1 MFDLLLMR
9 YNIVRIECGGIIM
22 SKYLPGN
29 TCERLRELR
38 ESRGLSKNKLADLIS
53 INRNTYGRIEDGS
66 SPLKN
71 DELIALAEFYDV
83 PTDFILGLVD
93 SPEKTYYEISE
104 LGLTVDAAKVLYNR
118 QIDVRVLNELLIN
131 EKFIKATNMMAIYF
145 SESISDSIRVS
156 NRLKDFMYDY
166 VDEMIQEEKIPRNR
180 ETIALQNGLKTSKEP
195 PEHYDTERIQKQ
207 ILLAVKEIKDKIDS
221 HVKEKKEERRI
232 IEEKVLQAMRKEA
245 PKALMGKN
253 LNRDQ
258 QIKRLTE
265 VTKNALS
272 LDPEITPEMLE
283 ELTPAIVGIY
293 DSLSK
298 YGKK

>member
-1 MFDLLLMR
+1 
-9 YNIVRIECGGIIM
+9 
-22 SKYLPGN
+22 
-29 TCERLRELR
+29 
-38 ESRGLSKNKLADLIS
+38 
-53 INRNTYGRIEDGS
+53 
-66 SPLKN
+66 
-71 DELIALAEFYDV
+71 
-83 PTDFILGLVD
+83 
-93 SPEKTYYEISE
+93 
-104 LGLTVDAAKVLYNR
+104 
-118 QIDVRVLNELLIN
+118 
-131 EKFIKATNMMAIYF
+131 
-145 SESISDSIRVS
+145 
-156 NRLKDFMYDY
+156 
-166 VDEMIQEEKIPRNR
+166 MIQEEKIPRNR
-180 ETIALQNGLKTSKEP
+180 ETIALQNGLKISKEP

-221 HVKEKKEERRI
+221 QVKEKKEERRI
-232 IEEKVLQAMRKEA
+232 IQEKVLQAMRKEA

-283 ELTPAIVGIY
+283 ELTPTIIGLY

>member
-1 MFDLLLMR
+1 
-9 YNIVRIECGGIIM
+9 M

-38 ESRGLSKNKLADLIS
+38 ESKGLSKNKLADLIN

-180 ETIALQNGLKTSKEP
+180 ETIALQNGLKISKEP

-221 HVKEKKEERRI
+221 QVKEKKEERRI

-245 PKALMGKN
+245 PKALMGKH
-253 LNRDQ
+253 LNREQ
-258 QIKRLTE
+258 QIKILTE
-265 VTKNALS
+265 VTKNALL
-272 LDPEITPEMLE
+272 LDPEITPEILE
-283 ELTPAIVGIY
+283 ELTPTIIGLY